1 MNRFRSFPLAA
12 ALAMLLTT
20 GVVYGQGP
28 AGPWGPRG
36 HGPGG
41 PRGAGLPVAQLNL
54 TDEQQAQFRALSEQ
68 FRTQARPAE
77 ERLHAARIAQ
87 RNAIETLPVDEALI
101 RSTTQELAEAQTEL
115 AVQQAHLRGELFA
128 LLTPAQQAQAT
139 KLLAD
144 REARVQQRVQQQHRH
159 RNEN

>member
-1 MNRFRSFPLAA
+1 MNRFRSLPLAA
-12 ALAMLLTT
+12 AFAMLLTA
-20 GVVYGQGP
+20 GVVHGQGP
-28 AGPWGPRG
+28 DRLGGPRG
-36 HGPGG
+36 RGPGG

-54 TDEQQAQFRALSEQ
+54 SDEQQAQFRALSEQ

-77 ERLHAARIAQ
+77 ERLHAARSAQ
-87 RNAIETLPVDEALI
+87 RKAVETLPVDEALI

-115 AVQQAHLRGELFA
+115 AVQQARLRGELFA
-128 LLTPAQQAQAT
+128 LLTPAQQEQAT

-144 REARVQQRVQQQHRH
+144 REARAQQQHRQ